1 MGLELIRGRRS
12 QAGFSLIEGLIAAL
26 IALIIILGVLP
37 LFALALRSNLSGA
50 ESTSVANLAQARAE
64 EYYQYPFNDSPELT
78 IPVGSDQLVV
88 DEVWTREDDGWI
100 AGTEA
105 SALADG
111 KTPIWT
117 RRTRVRQFNVN
128 DLLAGEGP
136 LDGGADPQQ
145 VQLKEIEVAVAGTR
159 QAGNP
164 LGGGKALTVRV
175 YKSQ

>member
-1 MGLELIRGRRS
+1 MGVAVIRRRGRE
-12 QAGFSLIEGLIAAL
+12 AGFTLIEGLIAAL
-26 IALIIILGVLP
+26 IALIVILGVLP

-64 EYYQYPFNDSPELT
+64 EYYQYPFNSADLT
-78 IPVGSDQLVV
+78 IPGGSDELVV
-88 DEVWTREDDGWI
+88 DEVWTKEDGRWI

-105 SALADG
+105 SALSDG

-128 DLLAGEGP
+128 DFLEGEGP
-136 LDGGADPQQ
+136 LDGDADPEA
-145 VQLKEIEVAVAGTR
+145 VQLKEVDVAVAGTR

-164 LGGGKALTVRV
+164 LGGGKALTVRL

>member
-1 MGLELIRGRRS
+1 MGLAVIPRCRRE
-12 QAGFSLIEGLIAAL
+12 AGFSLIEGLIAAL

-64 EYYQYPFNDSPELT
+64 EFYQYPFNSEELT
-78 IPVGSDQLVV
+78 IPGGSDQLVV
-88 DEVWTREDDGWI
+88 DEVWTKEDDGWI

-105 SALADG
+105 SALSDG

-117 RRTRVRQFNVN
+117 RQTRVRQFNVN
-128 DLLAGEGP
+128 DFLQGGGP
-136 LDGGADPQQ
+136 LDGGAVPES

-159 QAGNP
+159 QGGNP

-175 YKSQ
+175 YKSH

>member
-1 MGLELIRGRRS
+1 MGLALTRDRRS
-12 QAGFSLIEGLIAAL
+12 QAGFTLIEGLIAAL

-64 EYYQYPFNDSPELT
+64 EYYQYPFNGDELT
-78 IPVGSDQLVV
+78 IPVGSEELFV
-88 DEVWTREDDGWI
+88 DEVWTKEDDGWI

-105 SALADG
+105 SALADD

-136 LDGGADPQQ
+136 LDGDAPLEQ
-145 VQLKEIEVAVAGTR
+145 VQLKEIEVAVASTR